1 MSYFEECG
9 IGGVLLTYSNIY
21 NMHVTD
27 KKLYNYMEPVSVAE
41 IVSTISNENALA
53 VFKTISATRGDTEL
67 IRIKL
72 NMTRKQYYS
81 RIYKLLNAGLVKRK
95 NKRYSLTG
103 LGEVVYDYAMILEK
117 ALNSN
122 NYWKLKAID
131 LFEIAPDK
139 SNELSTGER
148 NKIIHTLLKD
158 DPKIRNIIQNP
169 VSTYTI

>member
-1 MSYFEECG
+1 
-9 IGGVLLTYSNIY
+9 LTYSNIY

-53 VFKTISATRGDTEL
+53 VFKTIAATRGDTEL

-81 RIYKLLNAGLVKRK
+81 RICKLLNAGLVKRK
-95 NKRYSLTG
+95 NKRYSLTVF
-103 LGEVVYDYAMILEK
+103 GEVVYDYAMILEK

-122 NYWKLKAID
+122 N
-131 LFEIAPDK
+131 
-139 SNELSTGER
+139 
-148 NKIIHTLLKD
+148 H
-158 DPKIRNIIQNP
+158 
-169 VSTYTI
+169 